1 MPVEVGDI
9 APEFTLPDQNHQL
22 VSLADFQGSRNVLV
36 VFYPLAFSRVCSGEL
51 AAIREDLPRLQND
64 TVQVLTISVDSFFVH
79 KVWAEQEG
87 FDFPLLSDFWP
98 HGAVAQSYG
107 VFDEQKGT
115 ARRGTFLVDADGIVR
130 WKVVTGI
137 GVARS
142 ADDYAGAVAALAP

>member
-9 APEFTLPDQNHQL
+9 APGFTLPDQNHQL
-22 VSLADFQGSRNVLV
+22 VSLSDFQGSRSVLV

-51 AAIREDLPRLQND
+51 AAIRDDLSRFQND
-64 TVQVLTISVDSFFVH
+64 AVQTLTISVDSFFVH
-79 KVWAEQEG
+79 NVWASQEG
-87 FDFPLLSDFWP
+87 FGFPLLSDFWP

-115 ARRGTFLVDADGIVR
+115 ARRGTFLVDVSGVVR

-142 ADDYAGAVAALAP
+142 ADDYATALAALAS